1 MARSTGYALLAGIV
15 ALVAVISAA
24 IFVTVSRADGSGRS
38 GQDTVGAGLPGVPNQ
53 AAPAASGAW
62 VGTWSTSPVGGEPN
76 RPDGYAGWSI
86 RNVVHTSVGG
96 TSARVHLSNLF
107 GRSSLLIG
115 RATVAVAADP
125 GSPAAA
131 DGTMRSLTFGGRTSV
146 RIPAGGEV
154 VSDPVQLAVPHAT
167 DLLVTTYTPK
177 ASGPVTY
184 HPRAQQTSFM
194 AAGERT
200 ARTDG
205 SGYTTLTPYWR
216 YVTGVDVF
224 TRQAAGSVVLFG
236 DSITDGITSTS
247 GANHR
252 WPDRLATRLR
262 GSGDRGLRL
271 GVLNQ
276 GISGNRVLRDGEN
289 GGNPSGLSRLDRDA
303 LSQAGV
309 RTLVVELG
317 INDVM
322 RPPQRTGAQEI
333 LSGLREIVARG
344 RERGLRVLGA
354 TLTPCG
360 GHPGSNTHTEAVRQQ
375 VNAAIRAGT
384 VFDEV
389 IDFDRALRDPGRPSA
404 LLPAYDSGDHLHP
417 SDAGYL
423 RMAET
428 VELSLLKGGAAA
440 KV

>member
-1 MARSTGYALLAGIV
+1 MARSTGYVLLAGIV

-24 IFVTVSRADGSGRS
+24 IFVTVSRTDASGDSGRS
-38 GQDTVGAGLPGVPNQ
+38 AVAAGLPGVPNQ
-53 AAPAASGAW
+53 AAPAASGSW
-62 VGTWSTSPVGGEPN
+62 VGTWSTSPAGGEPDT
-76 RPDGYAGWSI
+76 PDGYPGWSI
-86 RNVVHTSVGG
+86 RNIVHTSVGG
-96 TSARVHLSNLF
+96 SSVRVHLSNTF
-107 GRSSLLIG
+107 GRAPLLIG
-115 RATVAVAADP
+115 HATVAVAAAQ

-131 DGTMRSLTFGGRTSV
+131 AGTMRALTFGERASV
-146 RIPAGGEV
+146 RIPAGGSV
-154 VSDPVQLAVPHAT
+154 VSDPVQLAVPHAA
-167 DLLVTTYTPK
+167 DLLVTTFAPE

-194 AAGERT
+194 ARGEHT
-200 ARTDG
+200 ARAG
-205 SGYTTLTPYWR
+205 GAAYTTRTPYWR

-252 WPDRLATRLR
+252 WPDRLAARLR
-262 GSGDRGLRL
+262 SSGDRALRL

-289 GGNPSGLSRLDRDA
+289 GGNPSGLNRLDRDA
-303 LSQAGV
+303 LSQTGV
-309 RTLVVELG
+309 RTIVVELG

-322 RPPQRTGAQEI
+322 RPPQRAGAGEI
-333 LSGLREIVARG
+333 LAGLREIVARG
-344 RERGLRVLGA
+344 HARGLRVLGA

-360 GHPGSNTHTEAVRQQ
+360 GHAGCNPRAESVRQQ

-384 VFDEV
+384 VYDAV
-389 IDFDRALRDPGRPSA
+389 IDFDRALRDPYRPDA
-404 LLPAYDSGDHLHP
+404 LRYAYDSGDHLHP

-428 VELSLLKGGAAA
+428 VQLSLLTSGAAA